1 MSKLSLLA
9 SYNGGAVVKSAG
21 KMKYERS
28 GNAFTVTSFG
38 QTQIHTALIQYHT
51 NNELMF
57 QYLLAYL
64 GWAAFHAQMAQAK
77 KSFCIVTELNR
88 NYETNAYREDRH

>member
-1 MSKLSLLA
+1 MMDDAFTLAALQNTGAPQAFANFNSCFNNEGAIMSKLNLLA

-28 GNAFTVTSFG
+28 GNAFTVTLFG
-38 QTQIHTALIQYHT
+38 QTKIHTALIQYHT

-57 QYLLAYL
+57 
-64 GWAAFHAQMAQAK
+64 
-77 KSFCIVTELNR
+77 
-88 NYETNAYREDRH
+88 